1 MTAMKKTFKAT
12 LIAGAIAMLPFGTQ
26 AAGLGGINVFSGLGQ
41 PLRAE
46 IELKAT
52 PQELQTLSAKIAS
65 ADAFRQANVTYS
77 AVMTGLQVTVESRGN
92 RSVIRLVSD
101 RPVNEPFLEVL
112 VELNWANG
120 RMLRE
125 YTFLLDPIEAVRPTA
140 AAVAAPVAA
149 PVARAG
155 APSTGAALSGQYRVQ
170 RGDTLQGIASRH
182 RVEGVTLD
190 QMLMALLRENPAAF
204 TDNNINR
211 LRAGA
216 ILTIPDQA
224 SAASVTPAQARREVL
239 AQAADF
245 EAYRSRLAGAVAAR
259 PADAEPAADRES
271 VGEIVP
277 RVEEPV
283 PSETAQ
289 DRVEVS
295 GAPAAGDPTHLAR
308 LEALEEELVARERS
322 LDEAN
327 SRLAEL
333 EQSVRDMQRLIELR
347 NESLAQLQQQLAA
360 GSAELPE
367 GEGAL
372 PAPRDLLPPESAEEP
387 AAAPVEATA
396 EPAEQPAGQVAE
408 PSAPAAAVEPPVAVA
423 PTADI
428 PAERPATPPA
438 TPTAPTA
445 PEPVAAP
452 EAREAP
458 EARPAPRPAPEPMPQ
473 PTFLQTALQDPMML
487 AGGGGIL
494 ALLLAYAG
502 LKVRQRRKAEEAG
515 EPASGLTE
523 FPSEAQS
530 VFGGKGGQSVD
541 TGNSSVLH
549 TDFSQSGLSAID
561 ADEGVDPV
569 AEADVYMAYG
579 RDAQAEEILLDALK
593 ADPSRS
599 AIYLKLL
606 EIYAQRNSLRQFES
620 VATDLYSR
628 TEGQG
633 ADWVKAAEMGRKLDP
648 ENPLYALKGAAGEAD
663 ASGPVTEPGGRAQH
677 SGSGAAAAG
686 AVLGAAAATGV
697 EALTPG
703 AEEAMAEDEGAA
715 ENQLG
720 DLDFTTSQPVEP
732 SASQLKDTWT
742 MPGDLGRIGQAMD
755 EGSEADV
762 AKAVEEAAAGDE
774 LEQSDSA
781 VDFSVL
787 DFDLGGDEAQQGEGE
802 KGSAATSAVEDTD
815 GAVPDT
821 SAESGDDL
829 VLDLGIDEVPAS
841 ATGEPAAD
849 SDILQP
855 PVDAATE
862 SSVLAAVN
870 EQFDPESMN
879 ATVVGD
885 EMDLALAEQ
894 GLDDE
899 ASHKPGDREA
909 GDGMVT
915 VSSGDDIDLTTT
927 MVGQDAGDDDEDSS
941 VMDLEK
947 TGFDNSLLDFDF
959 DIESATSDV
968 GGEAPPLDLS
978 NIDLNLELP
987 DEGATQTAVP
997 QESGVS
1003 PSPGEDVVPTAEALQ
1018 EVDTKLDLARA
1029 YEEMGDK
1036 EGARELIDEVL
1047 REGSPEQREAANR
1060 LLERLG

>member
-52 PQELQTLSAKIAS
+52 PQELQTLSARIAS

-77 AVMTGLQVTVESRGN
+77 SVMTGLQVSVESRGN

-101 RPVNEPFLEVL
+101 RPVNEPFLELL

-125 YTFLLDPIEAVRPTA
+125 YTFLLDPIEAVRPAA
-140 AAVAAPVAA
+140 AAVAAPVTSPMAGAAGTPSAPGAA
-149 PVARAG
+149 P
-155 APSTGAALSGQYRVQ
+155 SGRYRVQ
-170 RGDTLQGIASRH
+170 RGDTLRGIANRH
-182 RVEGVTLD
+182 RVEGATLD

-204 TDNNINR
+204 VDNNVNR

-245 EAYRSRLAGAVAAR
+245 EAYRSRLAGTVAAR
-259 PADAEPAADRES
+259 PADAEPTADRES
-271 VGEIVP
+271 IGEIVP

-283 PSETAQ
+283 RTEAAQ

-295 GAPAAGDPTHLAR
+295 GVPTAGDPTHLAR
-308 LEALEEELVARERS
+308 LEALEEELAAREHS
-322 LDEAN
+322 LDEAT

-347 NESLAQLQQQLAA
+347 NESLALLQQQLAA
-360 GSAELPE
+360 SGAELPE
-367 GEGAL
+367 GETAL
-372 PAPRDLLPPESAEEP
+372 PAPRDLLPPEPAEEL
-387 AAAPVEATA
+387 AAAPVEA
-396 EPAEQPAGQVAE
+396 PSEQPAGEVAE
-408 PSAPAAAVEPPVAVA
+408 PSAAATTAETPVAVA
-423 PTADI
+423 PPADV
-428 PAERPATPPA
+428 PAERPAEPLAAPPVLA
-438 TPTAPTA
+438 A
-445 PEPVAAP
+445 PEPAP
-452 EAREAP
+452 AP

-473 PTFLQTALQDPMML
+473 PTFLQTALQDPMLL

-502 LKVRQRRKAEEAG
+502 LKVRRRRQAEEAG

-633 ADWVKAAEMGRKLDP
+633 ADWVKAAERGRKLDP
-648 ENPLYALKGAAGEAD
+648 ENPLYVLKSAVGEAV
-663 ASGPVTEPGGRAQH
+663 ASGPVTEPGSSVQR
-677 SGSGAAAAG
+677 SDSGATATGAA
-686 AVLGAAAATGV
+686 LGAAAVATGMEFLAPDRDKAI
-697 EALTPG
+697 EA
-703 AEEAMAEDEGAA
+703 DDAA
-715 ENQLG
+715 VTSQLG

-742 MPGDLGRIGQAMD
+742 MPGDLARIGQAVD
-755 EGSEADV
+755 DGTEADV
-762 AKAVEEAAAGDE
+762 SRAVEEAAAGDV

-787 DFDLGGDEAQQGEGE
+787 DFDLGSDDSPQGEAE
-802 KGSAATSAVEDTD
+802 QAADSSAANAESAETDGTSAS
-815 GAVPDT
+815 G
-821 SAESGDDL
+821 GDDL
-829 VLDLGIDEVPAS
+829 VLDLGIDHVS
-841 ATGEPAAD
+841 EPATVKSPVD
-849 SDILQP
+849 SDSLEP
-855 PVDAATE
+855 PVDASTE
-862 SSVLAAVN
+862 PSVLAAVSD
-870 EQFDPESMN
+870 QFDPQSMN

-885 EMDLALAEQ
+885 EMDLAFAEQ
-894 GLDDE
+894 GLDDD
-899 ASHKPGDREA
+899 ASIDRSGA
-909 GDGMVT
+909 GEVDRMVT
-915 VSSGDDIDLTTT
+915 VSSGDDIDLTAT
-927 MVGQDAGDDDEDSS
+927 MVGQAEAGDDDDSS
-941 VMDLEK
+941 VMDLER

-987 DEGATQTAVP
+987 DEGAAQTAIP
-997 QESGVS
+997 QEFGV
-1003 PSPGEDVVPTAEALQ
+1003 PTGDDIVPTAEVLQ

>member
-46 IELKAT
+46 IELTAT
-52 PQELQTLSAKIAS
+52 PQELQTLSARIAS
-65 ADAFRQANVTYS
+65 VDAFRQANVTYS
-77 AVMTGLQVTVESRGN
+77 SVMTGVQVSVESRGN

-101 RPVNEPFLEVL
+101 RPVNEPFLELL

-125 YTFLLDPIEAVRPTA
+125 YTFLLDPIEAVRPAA
-140 AAVAAPVAA
+140 AAVTAPVAT
-149 PVARAG
+149 PGARAG
-155 APSTGAALSGQYRVQ
+155 TPPASGVAQSGQYRVQ
-170 RGDTLQGIASRH
+170 RGDTLQAIANRH

-190 QMLMALLRENPAAF
+190 QMLMALLRQNPAAF
-204 TDNNINR
+204 ADNNINR

-224 SAASVTPAQARREVL
+224 SAGSIAPAQARREVL

-245 EAYRSRLAGAVAAR
+245 EAYRSRLAGTVAAR
-259 PADAEPAADRES
+259 PAETEPTADRES
-271 VGEIVP
+271 VGEIAP

-283 PSETAQ
+283 RAEEPQ

-295 GAPAAGDPTHLAR
+295 GAPTTGDPTHLAR

-347 NESLAQLQQQLAA
+347 NESLALLQQQLAA
-360 GSAELPE
+360 GGAELPE
-367 GEGAL
+367 GEAL
-372 PAPRDLLPPESAEEP
+372 PAPRDLLPPEPAEEP
-387 AAAPVEATA
+387 AAAQAAEPVE
-396 EPAEQPAGQVAE
+396 QPVAGPVAE
-408 PSAPAAAVEPPVAVA
+408 PLAPAAAVEAPVAAA
-423 PTADI
+423 PSADV
-428 PAERPATPPA
+428 PAERPAAPPVVA
-438 TPTAPTA
+438 PAPTA
-445 PEPVAAP
+445 PEPVATP
-452 EAREAP
+452 EP
-458 EARPAPRPAPEPMPQ
+458 RPAPRPVPPEPMPQ
-473 PTFLQTALQDPMML
+473 PTFLQSALQDPMML

-502 LKVRQRRKAEEAG
+502 LKVRQRRQAEEAG

-648 ENPLYALKGAAGEAD
+648 DNPLYVLKSAVGEAES
-663 ASGPVTEPGGRAQH
+663 SGPVTEPGSSVQRSAG
-677 SGSGAAAAG
+677 GAAATG
-686 AVLGAAAATGV
+686 AALGAAAVAAGTD
-697 EALTPG
+697 ALAPDRDK
-703 AEEAMAEDEGAA
+703 AIEAEDAA
-715 ENQLG
+715 VTSQLG

-742 MPGDLGRIGQAMD
+742 MPGDLSRIGQAVE
-755 EGSEADV
+755 EGTEADV
-762 AKAVEEAAAGDE
+762 ARAVEEAAGGNV

-787 DFDLGGDEAQQGEGE
+787 DFDLGADDSPQGEAHRAAE
-802 KGSAATSAVEDTD
+802 SSATVEDAAEMEGTSA
-815 GAVPDT
+815 GG
-821 SAESGDDL
+821 GDDL
-829 VLDLGIDEVPAS
+829 VLDLGIDDVSEPVTGTAPA
-841 ATGEPAAD
+841 GPDMLE
-849 SDILQP
+849 P
-855 PVDAATE
+855 PVDASTE
-862 SSVLAAVN
+862 SSVLAAVS
-870 EQFDPESMN
+870 EQFDPQSMN

-894 GLDDE
+894 GLDDD
-899 ASHKPGDREA
+899 ASFDQSGAGKEDR
-909 GDGMVT
+909 MVT
-915 VSSGDDIDLTTT
+915 VSSGDDIDLTAT
-927 MVGQDAGDDDEDSS
+927 MVGRDEVGDDEDSS

-978 NIDLNLELP
+978 NIDLDLELP
-987 DEGATQTAVP
+987 DEGAARTAMP

-1003 PSPGEDVVPTAEALQ
+1003 AGDEVVPTAEALQ

>member
-52 PQELQTLSAKIAS
+52 PQELQTLSARIAS

-77 AVMTGLQVTVESRGN
+77 SVMTGLQVSVESRGN

-101 RPVNEPFLEVL
+101 RPVNEPFLELL

-125 YTFLLDPIEAVRPTA
+125 YTFLLDPIEAVRPAA
-140 AAVAAPVAA
+140 AAVTSPVTAPS
-149 PVARAG
+149 ARAG
-155 APSTGAALSGQYRVQ
+155 TPPASSAAPSGQYRVQ
-170 RGDTLQGIASRH
+170 RGDTLQGIANRH
-182 RVEGVTLD
+182 RVEGITLD
-190 QMLMALLRENPAAF
+190 QMLMALLRQNPAAF
-204 TDNNINR
+204 ADNNINR

-224 SAASVTPAQARREVL
+224 SAGSVAPAQARREVL

-245 EAYRSRLAGAVAAR
+245 EAYRSRLAGTVAAR
-259 PADAEPAADRES
+259 PAVAEPTAERES

-283 PSETAQ
+283 RAEEPQ

-295 GAPAAGDPTHLAR
+295 GAPTTGDPTHLAR
-308 LEALEEELVARERS
+308 LEALEEELIARERS

-347 NESLAQLQQQLAA
+347 NESLALLQQQLAA
-360 GSAELPE
+360 GGAELPE
-367 GEGAL
+367 GEAL
-372 PAPRDLLPPESAEEP
+372 PAPRDLLPPEPAEEP
-387 AAAPVEATA
+387 AAA
-396 EPAEQPAGQVAE
+396 QVAE
-408 PSAPAAAVEPPVAVA
+408 PSAPAAAVEAPVAVA
-423 PTADI
+423 PSADV
-428 PAERPATPPA
+428 PAERPAAPPA
-438 TPTAPTA
+438 VPPAPTA

-452 EAREAP
+452 EP
-458 EARPAPRPAPEPMPQ
+458 RPTTRPAPEPIPQ

-502 LKVRQRRKAEEAG
+502 LKVRRRRQAEEAG

-633 ADWVKAAEMGRKLDP
+633 ADWLKAAEMGRKLDP
-648 ENPLYALKGAAGEAD
+648 ENPLYVLKSAVGEAV
-663 ASGPVTEPGGRAQH
+663 ASGPVTEPGSSVQRSD
-677 SGSGAAAAG
+677 SGTTATGAA
-686 AVLGAAAATGV
+686 LGAAAVATGMESLAPDRDKAI
-697 EALTPG
+697 EA
-703 AEEAMAEDEGAA
+703 DDAA
-715 ENQLG
+715 VTSQLG

-742 MPGDLGRIGQAMD
+742 MPGDLARIGQAVD
-755 EGSEADV
+755 DGTEADV
-762 AKAVEEAAAGDE
+762 ARAVEEAAAGDV

-787 DFDLGGDEAQQGEGE
+787 DFDLGSDDSPQGEAE
-802 KGSAATSAVEDTD
+802 QAADSSAANAEFAETDGTSAS
-815 GAVPDT
+815 G
-821 SAESGDDL
+821 GDDL
-829 VLDLGIDEVPAS
+829 VLDLGIDHVS
-841 ATGEPAAD
+841 EPATVKSPVD
-849 SDILQP
+849 SDSLEP
-855 PVDAATE
+855 PVDASTE
-862 SSVLAAVN
+862 SSVLAAVSD
-870 EQFDPESMN
+870 QFDPQSMN

-894 GLDDE
+894 GLDDGALIDRSGAGE
-899 ASHKPGDREA
+899 ADR
-909 GDGMVT
+909 MVT
-915 VSSGDDIDLTTT
+915 VSSGDDIDLTAT
-927 MVGQDAGDDDEDSS
+927 MVGQAEAGDDDDSS

-947 TGFDNSLLDFDF
+947 TGFGNSLLDFDF
-959 DIESATSDV
+959 DIESGTSDV

-987 DEGATQTAVP
+987 DEGAAQTAIP
-997 QESGVS
+997 QEFGV
-1003 PSPGEDVVPTAEALQ
+1003 PTGDDIVPTAEVLQ